1 MSTDEIADFGC
12 TKIELIEAV
21 HAGAN
26 RDDVARIEGA
36 VWRLFDRVSG
46 LRYFMDART
55 SLLAELEG
63 EKRQLRA
70 AVARLDELERENAR
84 LKTPE
89 WFYNADD
96 GECTYGD
103 VNDVAEGMDHE
114 GVMRVCGARE
124 VWKKWAAVRC
134 VALDADGDVDETEIH
149 TFDTESEALR
159 CWPESLAA
167 ARAALAGN
175 GEK

>member
-12 TKIELIEAV
+12 TKNELIEAV

-55 SLLAELEG
+55 SLLAELEN
-63 EKRQLRA
+63 EKRQTRA
-70 AVARLDELERENAR
+70 AADRLSELERDNAR
-84 LKTPE
+84 L
-89 WFYNADD
+89 
-96 GECTYGD
+96 
-103 VNDVAEGMDHE
+103 
-114 GVMRVCGARE
+114 R
-124 VWKKWAAVRC
+124 
-134 VALDADGDVDETEIH
+134 
-149 TFDTESEALR
+149 EALR
-159 CWPESLAA
+159 GLLALDPEFRHMLSPNGVWTEQPQPGSTAADAVLA
-167 ARAALAGN
+167 ARAALAGS